1 MKLPIAIAAFTMIG
15 PMSVA
20 LAQSNTDRPASPTP
34 SSSAMPQAAPK
45 ETQRPLQSQL
55 QAAKPGE
62 APAAVTPPQTTAFE
76 KK

>member
-1 MKLPIAIAAFTMIG
+1 MKLPLAIAALTMIG
-15 PMSVA
+15 TASVA
-20 LAQSNTDRPASPTP
+20 YAQSNSDRPASPTP

-45 ETQRPLQSQL
+45 ETLRPLQSQL

-62 APAAVTPPQTTAFE
+62 APAMAAPPQTTAFE